1 MSCRPRVR
9 GRRRRRRRRRDGRS
23 RRRGRPARGE
33 AGRVRARDDLDRRS
47 RRHDARAR
55 RDARGDGA
63 VSRAERAASASG
75 DREHRRSKTSTRPTT
90 LVVLD
95 ARGRAARRRSR
106 PRRRDDRFL
115 ASEDATRR
123 SRVAGFD
130 ARARCVVPARGEPS
144 PEHLIS
150 LNIRRERERRSRSPT
165 ARTIDRSIASR
176 GCFVEASA
184 ITRARASVDPPVATT
199 LTMSGGPY
207 GGSSLASVRA
217 RGRAPRGRRA
227 AEPRSPRVSS
237 RLRRSSSLNIA
248 SSTVRARRPTDASR
262 LPPPPLLL
270 LSRLSSCA
278 SARSCSASVTGR

>member
-1 MSCRPRVR
+1 M
-9 GRRRRRRRRRDGRS
+9 
-23 RRRGRPARGE
+23 
-33 AGRVRARDDLDRRS
+33 
-47 RRHDARAR
+47 
-55 RDARGDGA
+55 
-63 VSRAERAASASG
+63 
-75 DREHRRSKTSTRPTT
+75 
-90 LVVLD
+90 LD